1 MQFPDRKTVERL
13 REVYPPGTVVELV
26 RMEDEFAPP
35 VGTRG
40 VITRMAGMCKTTG
53 SSPIYLCSIYLWKP
67 LLLLGV
73 RGNIQSPKGTNKTE
87 AHHED

>member
-26 RMEDEFAPP
+26 RMEDKFSPP

-40 VITRMAGMCKTTG
+40 VVIGVDDAGSVMVRWTNG
-53 SSPIYLCSIYLWKP
+53 SSLSVIY
-67 LLLLGV
+67 GV
-73 RGNIQSPKGTNKTE
+73 DE
-87 AHHED
+87 ARKVEEV